1 MKYQDILKKITII
14 FLILFPLSGL
24 SFFHHNL
31 TNLFIVLFIFFLFI
45 SIIFINKK
53 ALKYSKYLFLYY
65 IICFLYLIINYFLN
79 KNFIS
84 LIPDYYSFYKES
96 LTIIK
101 LIMPITFLY
110 SLYFLNLKQKEYI
123 FIVKIWTII
132 ISLSIIITNIFK
144 ISLSSYS
151 NDIITYNIFSWYKNP
166 SYLLSASK
174 VFFTYANQV
183 ALILLCLLI
192 VMTKEVLIKKR
203 NIIYLILIM
212 LSMLMLGTR
221 LSSLGSLLTLIC
233 LFIFYFI
240 IIFIKKEKINN
251 NIYFLLIPIILSI
264 LLIPISPFNNRIKE
278 INEYQEYEKDHQEE
292 NILNDY
298 NPNYL
303 PSYFFEEYYSIE
315 YDPEF
320 WVNFTKETKNKNIN
334 YRYIE
339 QKIIERMIEI
349 NNKKRTIFFGISNS
363 RIQNVVNL
371 ERDFLMQYYAYGLIG
386 SFILLINYLI
396 LLIKYSYYF
405 VKKQDYDEFINLT
418 LVCLFI
424 FGSIL
429 TGNILFSLFPT
440 ITFSFLISKKVA

>member
-174 VFFTYANQV
+174 GFFTYANQV

-192 VMTKEVLIKKR
+192 VMTKEVLIKKN

-221 LSSLGSLLTLIC
+221 LSSLGGSSSVGP
-233 LFIFYFI
+233 
-240 IIFIKKEKINN
+240 
-251 NIYFLLIPIILSI
+251 PISGILLSI
-264 LLIPISPFNNRIKE
+264 L
-278 INEYQEYEKDHQEE
+278 
-292 NILNDY
+292 
-298 NPNYL
+298 
-303 PSYFFEEYYSIE
+303 
-315 YDPEF
+315 
-320 WVNFTKETKNKNIN
+320 
-334 YRYIE
+334 
-339 QKIIERMIEI
+339 
-349 NNKKRTIFFGISNS
+349 
-363 RIQNVVNL
+363 
-371 ERDFLMQYYAYGLIG
+371 A
-386 SFILLINYLI
+386 
-396 LLIKYSYYF
+396 
-405 VKKQDYDEFINLT
+405 
-418 LVCLFI
+418 
-424 FGSIL
+424 
-429 TGNILFSLFPT
+429 
-440 ITFSFLISKKVA
+440 